1 MTGAL
6 YLSRMQGVSIMDLRS
21 NQIGDEG
28 ALYLSRMQGATT
40 MDLKFNQIGDEGIGH
55 LSSMACDLRYQ
66 QSSRLDVRGAA
77 QTSSQCRCT
86 IF

>member
-1 MTGAL
+1 
-6 YLSRMQGVSIMDLRS
+6 
-21 NQIGDEG
+21 
-28 ALYLSRMQGATT
+28 MQGATI

-55 LSSMACDLRYQ
+55 LSSMACDLRHQ
-66 QSSRLDVRGAA
+66 QSSRLDVRGAP